1 MNYGQGSNQF
11 NMNLNPQNNFM
22 NNQNFMNQGMGNQMS
37 VNPNTF
43 VFAKIGHVEIVNE
56 DLMTFKNNIKST
68 EWTQNST
75 YKNAKN
81 IQITT
86 SCGNSRND
94 NNQRL
99 NIQNN
104 FNNYLLS
111 FPPHLTDFTN
121 YENDINERF
130 SKLDTEDQ
138 NKNREFI
145 TKHLS
150 NTSTEI
156 DFQSLLSKIS
166 ENRSYILSKD
176 QVLYK
181 KVEKILPL
189 LNQSNQKT
197 QFQNQPQMN
206 QPMQPQMNQ
215 PMQPQMNQPMQP
227 QINPPMQPQINQPMQ
242 PQPYYMQQA
251 QQPPNIYGNNSVYRQ
266 PNSLYNNNGA
276 PTPAMPANFYQKF

>member
-43 VFAKIGHVEIVNE
+43 IFAKIGQVEIANE
-56 DLMTFKNNIKST
+56 NLMTFKNNIKST

-86 SCGNSRND
+86 TCGNSRND

-111 FPPHLTDFTN
+111 FPSYLTDFAN
-121 YENDINERF
+121 YENEINQRF

-145 TKHLS
+145 SQNLS

-156 DFQSLLSKIS
+156 DFQTLLSKIS
-166 ENRSYILSKD
+166 ENRSYILSKKQD
-176 QVLYK
+176 LYK

-189 LNQSNQKT
+189 LNQSNQNK

-215 PMQPQMNQPMQP
+215 PMQPQPFYLQQP
-227 QINPPMQPQINQPMQ
+227 
-242 PQPYYMQQA
+242 
-251 QQPPNIYGNNSVYRQ
+251 QQPPNIYGNNNMYGQ
-266 PNSLYNNNGA
+266 PNSIYNNNNAA
-276 PTPAMPANFYQKF
+276 PSPYMPSNFYQKF

>member
-43 VFAKIGHVEIVNE
+43 IFAKIGQVEIANE
-56 DLMTFKNNIKST
+56 NLMTFKNNIKST

-99 NIQNN
+99 NFQNN

-111 FPPHLTDFTN
+111 FPPYLTDFAN
-121 YENDINERF
+121 YENEIKQRF
-130 SKLDTEDQ
+130 SKLDLDDKNN
-138 NKNREFI
+138 NKEFI
-145 TKHLS
+145 SKNLS
-150 NTSTEI
+150 NTSTDI

-189 LNQSNQKT
+189 LNQSNQKE

-215 PMQPQMNQPMQP
+215 PIASFTIRESSILNCRVVQNRLQASYRGVCQP
-227 QINPPMQPQINQPMQ
+227 
-242 PQPYYMQQA
+242 
-251 QQPPNIYGNNSVYRQ
+251 
-266 PNSLYNNNGA
+266 
-276 PTPAMPANFYQKF
+276 

>member
-1 MNYGQGSNQF
+1 MNYGQGSNQY

-22 NNQNFMNQGMGNQMS
+22 NNQNFMMNQGMGNQMN

-86 SCGNSRND
+86 TCGNSRND

-111 FPPHLTDFTN
+111 FPSYLTDFAN
-121 YENDINERF
+121 YENEIKQRF

-145 TKHLS
+145 SQNLS

-156 DFQSLLSKIS
+156 DFQTLLSKIS
-166 ENRSYILSKD
+166 ENRSYILSKKQD
-176 QVLYK
+176 LYK

-189 LNQSNQKT
+189 LNQSNQNN

-215 PMQPQMNQPMQP
+215 QMNQPMQPQMNQPM
-227 QINPPMQPQINQPMQ
+227 NQPMQ
-242 PQPYYMQQA
+242 PQPYYLQQP
-251 QQPPNIYGNNSVYRQ
+251 QQPPNIYGNNSIYGQ
-266 PNSLYNNNGA
+266 PNSIYNNNSAA
-276 PTPAMPANFYQKF
+276 PSPYMPANFYQKY

>member
-43 VFAKIGHVEIVNE
+43 IFAKIGHVEIVNE

-86 SCGNSRND
+86 TCGNSRND

-111 FPPHLTDFTN
+111 FPPYLTDFAN
-121 YENDINERF
+121 YENEIKQRF
-130 SKLDTEDQ
+130 SKLDLDDKNN
-138 NKNREFI
+138 NKEFI
-145 TKHLS
+145 SKNLS
-150 NTSTEI
+150 NTSTDI

-189 LNQSNQKT
+189 LNQSNQKE
-197 QFQNQPQMN
+197 QFQN
-206 QPMQPQMNQ
+206 QPQMNQ

>member
-1 MNYGQGSNQF
+1 MNYGQGSNQY

-22 NNQNFMNQGMGNQMS
+22 NNQNFMMNQGMGNQMN

-86 SCGNSRND
+86 TCGNSRND

-111 FPPHLTDFTN
+111 FPSYLTDFAN
-121 YENDINERF
+121 YENEIKQRF

-145 TKHLS
+145 SQNLS

-156 DFQSLLSKIS
+156 DFQTLLSKIS
-166 ENRSYILSKD
+166 ENRSYILSKKQD
-176 QVLYK
+176 LYK

-189 LNQSNQKT
+189 LNQSNQNN

-215 PMQPQMNQPMQP
+215 QMNQPMQPQMNQPM
-227 QINPPMQPQINQPMQ
+227 NQPMQ
-242 PQPYYMQQA
+242 PQPYYLQQP

>member
-43 VFAKIGHVEIVNE
+43 IFAKIGQVEIANE
-56 DLMTFKNNIKST
+56 NLMTFKNNIKST

-99 NIQNN
+99 NFQNN

-111 FPPHLTDFTN
+111 FPPYLTDFAN
-121 YENDINERF
+121 YENEIKQRF
-130 SKLDTEDQ
+130 SKLDLDDKNN
-138 NKNREFI
+138 NKEFI
-145 TKHLS
+145 SKNLS
-150 NTSTEI
+150 NTSTDI

-189 LNQSNQKT
+189 LNQSNQKE
-197 QFQNQPQMN
+197 QFQN
-206 QPMQPQMNQ
+206 QPQMNQ

>member
-43 VFAKIGHVEIVNE
+43 IFAKIGQVEIANE
-56 DLMTFKNNIKST
+56 NLMTFKNNIKST

-86 SCGNSRND
+86 TCGNSRND

-111 FPPHLTDFTN
+111 FPSYLTDFAN
-121 YENDINERF
+121 YENEIKQRF

-145 TKHLS
+145 SQNLS

-156 DFQSLLSKIS
+156 DFQTLLSKIS
-166 ENRSYILSKD
+166 ENRSYILSKK
-176 QVLYK
+176 QK
-181 KVEKILPL
+181 KKKKY
-189 LNQSNQKT
+189 SN
-197 QFQNQPQMN
+197 
-206 QPMQPQMNQ
+206 
-215 PMQPQMNQPMQP
+215 
-227 QINPPMQPQINQPMQ
+227 
-242 PQPYYMQQA
+242 Y
-251 QQPPNIYGNNSVYRQ
+251 NI
-266 PNSLYNNNGA
+266 
-276 PTPAMPANFYQKF
+276 MWKFKE

>member
-43 VFAKIGHVEIVNE
+43 IFAKIGQVEIANE
-56 DLMTFKNNIKST
+56 NLMTFKNNIKST

-86 SCGNSRND
+86 TCGNSRND

-111 FPPHLTDFTN
+111 FPSYLTDFAN
-121 YENDINERF
+121 YENEIKQRF
-130 SKLDTEDQ
+130 SKLDLDDKNN
-138 NKNREFI
+138 NKEFI
-145 TKHLS
+145 SKNLS
-150 NTSTEI
+150 NTSTDI

-166 ENRSYILSKD
+166 ENRSYILSKKQD
-176 QVLYK
+176 LYK
-181 KVEKILPL
+181 KVEKILPF
-189 LNQSNQKT
+189 LNQSNEKE
-197 QFQNQPQMN
+197 QFQN
-206 QPMQPQMNQ
+206 QPQMNQ